1 MSDHPRG
8 SSDEGR
14 PPAPRTRP
22 AEVSGPRTRAVD
34 AGDGSGSGVQARP
47 GRSPAPPTRPAD
59 AAGGITRAV
68 GVDAPASHIFVALP
82 PELLEHFESVR
93 ELPSGGQASLVLCR
107 RRGSEELVVVKV
119 YRSVARTDVV
129 DPRAAL
135 RELDPAH
142 AVRYVPPYFG
152 VVDGHW
158 WEAVEYCAEG
168 SLVDLAEAHGGA
180 LPHATL
186 VDVVREVAT
195 ALEHLHSRS
204 PKVIHRDVKPGNVLV
219 RSRSPLDLVLADFG
233 LAVLTDLSRERRSGS
248 RTVAYA
254 APEAAGGESSP
265 ALDWWSLGMT
275 VAELAVGR
283 HPYQRPDGVWFSDA
297 QILSEVSSRPVPLDG
312 VTDERLRLL
321 LRGLLTRDPDAR
333 WGAPQVGEWLAGRAP
348 AVRYEG
354 PAAVVAGPG
363 AKRVPPFAFAGTA
376 YTDPAALAAAMA
388 ADWRGAAEVVV
399 GRDFAELAAWV
410 EEHFPARSLQSVLR
424 GQAQRQLGV
433 DRTVAEI
440 IVRLDPEG
448 QPVFMGVPVDRRSLA
463 TVLGALDQQTENV
476 IEKLFRSRS
485 LLAYA
490 ALAGHEDLALVEG
503 QWQDFCDQA
512 TSWFRS
518 VPEAGEVTPGAR
530 CAILLAALGELS
542 HRDGAT

>member
-1 MSDHPRG
+1 MTDGPHGRG
-8 SSDEGR
+8 GKPR

-22 AEVSGPRTRAVD
+22 AEAAGPRTRAVD
-34 AGDGSGSGVQARP
+34 AGDGAGDARSPQAR
-47 GRSPAPPTRPAD
+47 RAPAPPTGPGD
-59 AAGGITRAV
+59 APGGVTRAV
-68 GVDAPASHIFVALP
+68 GGAPASHIFVALP

-107 RRGSEELVVVKV
+107 RRGSDELVVVKV
-119 YRSVARTDVV
+119 YRSIARADVA

-180 LPHATL
+180 LPRALL

-195 ALEHLHSRS
+195 ALEHLHSRT

-254 APEAAGGESSP
+254 APEAAGGEASA

-333 WGAPQVGEWLAGRAP
+333 WKGREVREWLAGRSPVVRDEDRTTVVVP
-348 AVRYEG
+348 AG
-354 PAAVVAGPG
+354 G
-363 AKRVPPFAFAGTA
+363 KRVPPFPFAGTT
-376 YTDPAALAAAMA
+376 YTEPAALAAALA
-388 ADWRGAAEVVV
+388 ADWRRAAEVVV
-399 GRDFAELAAWV
+399 GRDFAELVAWV
-410 EEHFPARSLQSVLR
+410 DEHFPARSLQSVLR

-440 IVRLDPEG
+440 IVRLDPEAE
-448 QPVFMGVPVDRRSLA
+448 PVFMGVPVDRRSLVK
-463 TVLGALDQQTENV
+463 VLGALDDRTEDV
-476 IEKLFRSRS
+476 VDKLFRSRA

-490 ALAGHEDLALVEG
+490 SLAGHEDLALLEG
-503 QWQDFCDQA
+503 QWQDFCAQA
-512 TSWFRS
+512 TAWFAA
-518 VPEAGEVTPGAR
+518 VPEAGSMTPGAR

-542 HRDGAT
+542 RKDGAA